1 MSNITISN
9 NVIKKNLFFLFLLKN
24 SFKIYSVITEINKK
38 FPNLENDV
46 IIPIVINKIKIL
58 I

>member
-1 MSNITISN
+1 MKLISQ
-9 NVIKKNLFFLFLLKN
+9 IFFLFLLKN